1 MNDSQNYVYSSE
13 PLVVKTQGPDIGEIR
28 TAYDD
33 ANLVLINNMNI
44 APLDGGAAISGS
56 VTNLTDTEA
65 LIEVENMT
73 VNGNAVDAAAE
84 VVGSG
89 ENWGLLKDEEQLFY
103 VVLDDQT
110 LAGIDTITSI
120 TFDLTLLDAAT
131 EEAIGTVPV
140 EVTLNLAL

>member
-13 PLVVKTQGPDIGEIR
+13 PLVVKTPEADTGEIR

-110 LAGIDTITSI
+110 LAGIDTVTSI

>member
-1 MNDSQNYVYSSE
+1 
-13 PLVVKTQGPDIGEIR
+13 
-28 TAYDD
+28 
-33 ANLVLINNMNI
+33 
-44 APLDGGAAISGS
+44 
-56 VTNLTDTEA
+56 
-65 LIEVENMT
+65 MT

-103 VVLDDQT
+103 VILDDQT